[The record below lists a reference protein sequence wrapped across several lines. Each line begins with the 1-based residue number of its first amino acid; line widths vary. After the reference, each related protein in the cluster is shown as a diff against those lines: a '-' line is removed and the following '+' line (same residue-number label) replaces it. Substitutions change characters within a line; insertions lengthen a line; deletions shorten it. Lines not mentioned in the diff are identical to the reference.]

1 MDEFAK
7 QFPERREAKEW
18 LAAEAAEKAAKSRAA
33 IEEAAARKSA
43 RARAVAAKLAAKKR
57 SVRALTD
64 QEAWN
69 QGLLELR
76 PVGKSKHPTHSA
88 ESSSTN
94 FFHRQ
99 DRGGAVAEEQAATF
113 GPWGRGG
120 QEDHQSKAR

>member
-43 RARAVAAKLAAKKR
+43 RARAVAAKLAAK
-57 SVRALTD
+57 
-64 QEAWN
+64 N

-76 PVGKSKHPTHSA
+76 PVGKSKHLTHSA